1 MAVGE
6 RQGTV
11 AGHTDLA
18 RPDVVGPAIAAATGD
33 PRWEACEATLIAG
46 GKSNL
51 TFLLRSAAGELVLR
65 RPPSGQL
72 LPSAHDMGREARVQR
87 ALVGSAVPVPAIL
100 LHDDGD
106 LLGVPCYVMTKVPGH
121 VVRDELP
128 PGYADTAEQKRAI
141 ADALVDVLVE
151 LHSVDPVA
159 VGLADYGRPAG
170 FLERQLRRW
179 TAQWESTATGPVAV
193 VDELAA
199 RLARRLPATAPG
211 PAIVHGDYRLD
222 NCLLDVHDPSRVAA
236 VLDWE
241 LSTLGDPLT
250 DVGMLL
256 FYWVEPGEPRPVLT
270 PAGTQAAG
278 FPGRAHLAERY
289 AARAGVDLGDLVFY
303 EAFAHFKF
311 AAIAQGIAARVAAG
325 AMAGQHFG
333 DLDGEVRRIAESGLA
348 RLEQEG

>member
-1 MAVGE
+1 MADH
-6 RQGTV
+6 
-11 AGHTDLA
+11 ADLA
-18 RPDVVGPAIAAATGD
+18 RPDLVGPAIASATGD
-33 PRWEACEATLIAG
+33 PRWAACEATLIAG

-51 TFLLRSAAGELVLR
+51 TFVLRSAAGELVLR

-87 ALVGSAVPVPAIL
+87 ALAGSAVPVPEIVL
-100 LHDDGD
+100 DDDGD
-106 LLGVPCYVMTKVPGH
+106 LLGVPCYVMAKVPGH
-121 VVRDELP
+121 VVRDQLP
-128 PGYADTAEQKRAI
+128 VGYADAPEQKRAI
-141 ADALVDVLVE
+141 ADALVDVLVD
-151 LHSVDPVA
+151 LHAVDPAA
-159 VGLADYGRPAG
+159 VGLGDYGRPEG
-170 FLERQLRRW
+170 YLERQLRRW
-179 TAQWESTATGPVAV
+179 TAQWESTATHPVAA
-193 VDELAA
+193 VDELAD
-199 RLARRLPATAPG
+199 RLARRLPATAAA

-222 NCLLDVHDPSRVAA
+222 NCLLDLSEPSRVAA

-256 FYWVEPGEPRPVLT
+256 FYWVEAGEPTPVLT

-278 FPGRAHLAERY
+278 FPGRSHLAERY

-325 AMAGQHFG
+325 AMAGQDFG
-333 DLDGEVRRIAESGLA
+333 DLDGEVRRIAEAGLC